1 MRLFGKSSE
10 LQLEKDVSSRYLPI
24 VISSMIFLA
33 ALSLGGM
40 FSLSSAMTDWSS
52 KLSGNLTI
60 EIAWEAGANLDK
72 RSQKALKLVKQ
83 VPGVLKARAIPL
95 NETVSLLEPW
105 LGTGNIIAELPLPRL
120 IEVTLESSGGVNLP
134 ALATKLEQAV
144 PGASLDTHRPWLDKM
159 VTLARSVQLLAGA
172 IMILIVMV
180 TVIIV
185 IFATRT
191 GLIMHEEVIEVLHLI
206 GAKDSYIALQF
217 QNYFGRLSFLGALP
231 GLFLAVFVMISV
243 SLLAGRL
250 QSDMLPTLT
259 LSLEGWITL
268 AMLPVLVALLTIITV
283 RLIVLGSLK
292 RKM

>member
-33 ALSLGGM
+33 ALSLAGM
-40 FSLSSAMTDWSS
+40 FSLNSAMKSWSS

-60 EIAWEAGANLDK
+60 EIAYETGTDLDK
-72 RSQKALKLVKQ
+72 KADNVLSVLSKI
-83 VPGVLKARAIPL
+83 PGVLTARAISVD
-95 NETVSLLEPW
+95 ETITLLEPW
-105 LGTGNIIAELPLPRL
+105 LGAGKIVAELPLPRL
-120 IEVTLESSGGVNLP
+120 IEVTLDPTIAINLP
-134 ALATKLEQAV
+134 ALATKLEKAV

-159 VTLARSVQLLAGA
+159 VTLARSVQLIAGA
-172 IMILIVMV
+172 IMALIVLV

-191 GLIMHEEVIEVLHLI
+191 GLIMHEEVIDVLHLI
-206 GAKDSYIALQF
+206 GAKDSYIAGQF

-231 GLFLAVFVMISV
+231 GLALAVLVMVAV

-259 LSLEGWITL
+259 LSLEGWLTL
-268 AMLPVLVALLTIITV
+268 AMLPISVALLTIITV
-283 RLIVLGSLK
+283 RLIVLSSLR

>member
-33 ALSLGGM
+33 ALSMGGM
-40 FSLSSAMTDWSS
+40 FSLSSAMTDWST

-60 EIAWEAGANLDK
+60 EIAYEAGADLEK
-72 RSQKALKLVKQ
+72 RAQKALELVRQ
-83 VPGVLKARAIPL
+83 VPGIDAARALSL
-95 NETVSLLEPW
+95 NETISLLEPW
-105 LGTGNIIAELPLPRL
+105 LGTGKIIAELPLPRL
-120 IEVTLESSGGVNLP
+120 IEVRIESGSGINLP

-172 IMILIVMV
+172 IMVLIVMV
-180 TVIIV
+180 SVIIV

-191 GLIMHEEVIEVLHLI
+191 GLIVHEEVIEVLHLI
-206 GAKDSYIALQF
+206 GAKDDYIASQF

-231 GLFLAVFVMISV
+231 GLILAILVMIAV
-243 SLLAGRL
+243 SMLAGRL

-259 LSLEGWITL
+259 LSLEGWVTL
-268 AMLPVLVALLTIITV
+268 GKSVV
-283 RLIVLGSLK
+283 
-292 RKM
+292 